1 MNCRAK
7 AQWAWLPFW
16 PGRRAPGRASPAKAC
31 PQPRQLA
38 ILGTRAPKS
47 PFSPAG
53 ILALEPP
60 LGNALPTHTPVAGR
74 PWRGARGG
82 APVAGRHGHGPKANP
97 APGHGPGSPAGQPW
111 RGADGTGRARAWR
124 ATAPPPR
131 PQGGRACRSRAA
143 PAPPPGTAEIGA
155 GAIPA
160 QAAPAAARR
169 PRGARGF
176 QAGAGDAPTGMA
188 GGAPGDGL

>member
-74 PWRGARGG
+74 PWRGGMATVQRQIPRQGTVQAVRLG
-82 APVAGRHGHGPKANP
+82 NP
-97 APGHGPGSPAGQPW
+97 
-111 RGADGTGRARAWR
+111 
-124 ATAPPPR
+124 
-131 PQGGRACRSRAA
+131 GGRRWHGAGAGMARNGAS
-143 PAPPPGTAEIGA
+143 PAPPRRAGLPVARCPRTAARHGRDRGRCDPGPGRA
-155 GAIPA
+155 GRWEPA
-160 QAAPAAARR
+160 GFRRAPAMPPPAWPAGRQATVYNVARAARR
-169 PRGARGF
+169 P
-176 QAGAGDAPTGMA
+176 
-188 GGAPGDGL
+188 

>member
-74 PWRGARGG
+74 PWRGGMATVQRQIPRQGTVQAVRLGNPGGAPMARGG
-82 APVAGRHGHGPKANP
+82 RGHGAQRRLPRAPKAGGPAGRALPPHRRQARQRSGQVRSRPRPRRPRRA
-97 APGHGPGSPAGQPW
+97 GPGEPAGF
-111 RGADGTGRARAWR
+111 RRAPAM
-124 ATAPPPR
+124 PPPAW
-131 PQGGRACRSRAA
+131 PAGR
-143 PAPPPGTAEIGA
+143 
-155 GAIPA
+155 
-160 QAAPAAARR
+160 QATVYNVARAARR
-169 PRGARGF
+169 P
-176 QAGAGDAPTGMA
+176 
-188 GGAPGDGL
+188 